1 MSIKQRITIWFGALV
16 ASLLLLFSLF
26 IYQTYESYR
35 QSLIRN
41 RLQRRAVAGQLYF
54 QNRAEFHRF
63 GYLTLPDQHETII
76 GPDNKVVYHSS
87 GPNDY
92 KLTAGLLARA
102 REKEVFFSYPARPW
116 NADKEGAAVSFV
128 IDGTRYVSVV
138 TAYDLGG
145 RQASNSLLFIL
156 IAGNIVLLGIV
167 AFAGFWFARRSMLPF
182 DQLIKQMNPASVNDF
197 SFRLQSTSKADE
209 AAYLAGSFNEL
220 LGRLQTLANSQE
232 HFVAYASHEIRTPLT
247 VVKGI
252 LETSLAYDGQL
263 ADVRVSMEK
272 ALFRLEDA
280 ITLANSLLQLAEVE
294 GLQSVRMQ
302 QDVNIVDTILD
313 SISYF
318 GEKHP
323 DQQIELVLSD
333 VFTEKSD
340 VTHVMGSSVLLR
352 TVLINI
358 LDNASKYSGKKP
370 VFLDVDLAGDQLAI
384 TITDQGIGIPKEQI
398 ADVFMPMMRATNVGK
413 IPGFGLGLT
422 IARRI
427 IDMHQGT
434 LTVSSGL
441 HQTSVSIQLPAR
453 IMRDQA
459 S

>member
-35 QSLIRN
+35 QSLIRT
-41 RLQRRAVAGQLYF
+41 RLQRRAVAGELYF

-63 GYLTLPDQHETII
+63 NYLTLPDQHETIV
-76 GPDNKVVYHSS
+76 GPDNKIIYNSS
-87 GPNDY
+87 GPDDY

-102 REKEVFFSYPARPW
+102 REKEVFFSYSARPW
-116 NADKEGAAVSFV
+116 NTDKEGVALSFV

-156 IAGNIVLLGIV
+156 VVGNIVLLVIV

-197 SFRLQSTSKADE
+197 SFRLESTSKADE
-209 AAYLAGSFNEL
+209 AAYLANSFNEL

-252 LETSLAYDGQL
+252 LETSFAYDKAL
-263 ADVRVSMEK
+263 ADVRTSMEK

-280 ITLANSLLQLAEVE
+280 ITLTNSLLQLAEVE
-294 GLQSVRMQ
+294 GLQSVKMRE
-302 QDVNIVDTILD
+302 DVNIVDTILD

-323 DQQIELVLSD
+323 DQQIELTLSD
-333 VFTEKSD
+333 IFTEQSQ
-340 VTHVMGSSVLLR
+340 VIHIIGNSVLLR

-358 LDNASKYSGKKP
+358 LDNASKYSDKKS
-370 VFLDVDLAGDQLAI
+370 VKLDVDLDDHEMVIAI
-384 TITDQGIGIPKEQI
+384 TDHGMGIPPEQLENI
-398 ADVFMPMMRATNVGK
+398 FMPMMRASNVGK
-413 IPGFGLGLT
+413 VPGFGLGLT
-422 IARRI
+422 IAKKI
-427 IDMHQGT
+427 IDMHRGT
-434 LTVSSGL
+434 LTVNSEPN
-441 HQTSVSIQLPAR
+441 QTKVFIKIPVRISVG
-453 IMRDQA
+453 
-459 S
+459 

>member
-16 ASLLLLFSLF
+16 ASLLLLFSIF

-35 QSLIRN
+35 QSLIRT
-41 RLQRRAVAGQLYF
+41 RLQRRAVAGELYF

-63 GYLTLPDQHETII
+63 TYLTLPDQHETIV
-76 GPDNKVVYHSS
+76 GPDNKVIYNSS
-87 GPNDY
+87 GPDDY

-102 REKEVFFSYPARPW
+102 QEKEVFFSYAARPW
-116 NADKEGAAVSFV
+116 NADKEGVALSFM
-128 IDGTRYVSVV
+128 IGGTRYVSVV

-156 IAGNIVLLGIV
+156 VVGNIVLLIIV

-182 DQLIKQMNPASVNDF
+182 DQLIKQMDPASVNDF

-209 AAYLAGSFNEL
+209 AAYLANSFNEL

-252 LETSLAYDGQL
+252 LETSFAYDQAL
-263 ADVRVSMEK
+263 ADVRTSMEK

-280 ITLANSLLQLAEVE
+280 ITLTNSLLQLAEVE
-294 GLQSVRMQ
+294 GLQSIKMQ

-323 DQQIELVLSD
+323 DQQIELTLSD
-333 VFTEKSD
+333 IFTEKSQ
-340 VTHVMGSSVLLR
+340 VIHIIGNSVLLR

-358 LDNASKYSGKKP
+358 LDNASKYSEKKT
-370 VFLDVDLAGDQLAI
+370 VRLDVDLDGSEMVIA
-384 TITDQGIGIPKEQI
+384 ITDQGMGIPPEQLENI
-398 ADVFMPMMRATNVGK
+398 FMPMMRASNVGK
-413 IPGFGLGLT
+413 VPGFGLGLT
-422 IARRI
+422 IAKKI
-427 IDMHQGT
+427 IDMHRGT
-434 LTVSSGL
+434 LTVTSEPN
-441 HQTSVSIQLPAR
+441 QTTVFIRIPVRISVG
-453 IMRDQA
+453 
-459 S
+459 

>member
-35 QSLIRN
+35 QSLIRT
-41 RLQRRAVAGQLYF
+41 RLQRRAVAGELYF

-63 GYLTLPDQHETII
+63 NYLTLPDQHETIV
-76 GPDNKVVYHSS
+76 GPDNKIIYNSS
-87 GPNDY
+87 GPDDY

-102 REKEVFFSYPARPW
+102 REKEVFFSYAARPW
-116 NADKEGAAVSFV
+116 NTDKEGVALSFV

-156 IAGNIVLLGIV
+156 VVGNIVLLVIV

-209 AAYLAGSFNEL
+209 AAYLANSFNEL

-252 LETSLAYDGQL
+252 LETSFAYDKAL
-263 ADVRVSMEK
+263 TDVRTSMEK

-280 ITLANSLLQLAEVE
+280 ITLTNSLLQLAEVE

-323 DQQIELVLSD
+323 DQLIELTLSD
-333 VFTEKSD
+333 IFTEQSQ
-340 VTHVMGSSVLLR
+340 VIHIIGNAVLLR

-358 LDNASKYSGKKP
+358 LDNASKYSDKKT
-370 VFLDVDLAGDQLAI
+370 VKLDVDLDDHEMVIA
-384 TITDQGIGIPKEQI
+384 ITDQGMGIPPEQLENI
-398 ADVFMPMMRATNVGK
+398 FMPMMRASNVGK
-413 IPGFGLGLT
+413 VPGFGLGLT
-422 IARRI
+422 IAKKI
-427 IDMHQGT
+427 IDMHRGT
-434 LTVSSGL
+434 MNVSSEPN
-441 HQTSVSIQLPAR
+441 QTKVFIKIPVRISVE
-453 IMRDQA
+453 
-459 S
+459 

>member
-35 QSLIRN
+35 QSLIRT
-41 RLQRRAVAGQLYF
+41 RLQRRAVAGELYF

-63 GYLTLPDQHETII
+63 NYLTLPDQHETIV
-76 GPDNKVVYHSS
+76 GPDNKIIYNSS
-87 GPNDY
+87 GPDDY

-102 REKEVFFSYPARPW
+102 REKEVFFSYAARPW
-116 NADKEGAAVSFV
+116 NTDKEGVALSFV

-156 IAGNIVLLGIV
+156 VVGNIVLLVIV

-197 SFRLQSTSKADE
+197 SFRLESTSKADE
-209 AAYLAGSFNEL
+209 AAYLANSFNEL

-252 LETSLAYDGQL
+252 LETSFAYDKAL
-263 ADVRVSMEK
+263 ADVRTSMEK

-280 ITLANSLLQLAEVE
+280 ITLTNSLLQLAEVE
-294 GLQSVRMQ
+294 GLQSVKMQ

-323 DQQIELVLSD
+323 DQQIELTLSD
-333 VFTEKSD
+333 IFTEQSQ
-340 VTHVMGSSVLLR
+340 VIHIIGNSVLLR

-358 LDNASKYSGKKP
+358 LDNASKYSDKKT
-370 VFLDVDLAGDQLAI
+370 VKLDVDLDDHEMVIAI
-384 TITDQGIGIPKEQI
+384 TDHGMGIPPEQLENI
-398 ADVFMPMMRATNVGK
+398 FMPMMRASNVGK
-413 IPGFGLGLT
+413 VPGFGLGLT
-422 IARRI
+422 IAKKI
-427 IDMHQGT
+427 IDMHRGA
-434 LTVSSGL
+434 LTVSSEPN
-441 HQTSVSIQLPAR
+441 QTKVFIKIPVR
-453 IMRDQA
+453 ISA
-459 S
+459 G

>member
-41 RLQRRAVAGQLYF
+41 RLQRRAVSGELYF

-63 GYLTLPDQHETII
+63 TYLTLPDQHETIV
-76 GPDNKVVYHSS
+76 GPDNKIIYNSS
-87 GPNDY
+87 GPDDY

-102 REKEVFFSYPARPW
+102 REKEVFFSYAARPW
-116 NADKEGAAVSFV
+116 NADKEGVALSFV

-138 TAYDLGG
+138 TAYDVGG

-156 IAGNIVLLGIV
+156 VVGNIVLLVIV

-209 AAYLAGSFNEL
+209 AAYLANSFNEL

-252 LETSLAYDGQL
+252 LETSFAYDKAL
-263 ADVRVSMEK
+263 ADVRTSMER

-280 ITLANSLLQLAEVE
+280 ITLTNSLLQLAEVE

-323 DQQIELVLSD
+323 DQQIELTLSD
-333 VFTEKSD
+333 IFTEKSQ
-340 VTHVMGSSVLLR
+340 VIHIIGNSVLLR

-358 LDNASKYSGKKP
+358 LDNASKYSGKKTIK
-370 VFLDVDLAGDQLAI
+370 LDVDLDDHEMVIAV
-384 TITDQGIGIPKEQI
+384 TDQGMGIPPEQLENI
-398 ADVFMPMMRATNVGK
+398 FMPMMRANNVGK
-413 IPGFGLGLT
+413 VPGFGLGLT
-422 IARRI
+422 IAKKI
-427 IDMHQGT
+427 IDIHRGT
-434 LTVSSGL
+434 LTVKSGPS
-441 HQTSVSIQLPAR
+441 QTKVFIKLPVRISVG
-453 IMRDQA
+453 
-459 S
+459 

>member
-41 RLQRRAVAGQLYF
+41 RLQRRAVAGELYF

-63 GYLTLPDQHETII
+63 TYLTLPDQHETIV
-76 GPDNKVVYHSS
+76 GPDNKIIYNSS
-87 GPNDY
+87 GPDDY

-102 REKEVFFSYPARPW
+102 REKEVFFSYAARPW
-116 NADKEGAAVSFV
+116 NADKEGVALSFV

-138 TAYDLGG
+138 TAYDVGG

-156 IAGNIVLLGIV
+156 VVGNIVLLVIV

-209 AAYLAGSFNEL
+209 AAYLANSFNEL

-252 LETSLAYDGQL
+252 LETSFAYDKAL
-263 ADVRVSMEK
+263 ADVRTSMER

-280 ITLANSLLQLAEVE
+280 ITLTNSLLQLAEVE

-323 DQQIELVLSD
+323 DQQIELTLSD
-333 VFTEKSD
+333 IFTEKSQ
-340 VTHVMGSSVLLR
+340 VIHIIGNSVLLR

-358 LDNASKYSGKKP
+358 LDNASKYSGKKTIK
-370 VFLDVDLAGDQLAI
+370 LDVDLDDHEMVIAV
-384 TITDQGIGIPKEQI
+384 TDQGMGIPPEQLENI
-398 ADVFMPMMRATNVGK
+398 FMPMMRANNVGK
-413 IPGFGLGLT
+413 VPGFGLGLT
-422 IARRI
+422 IAKKI
-427 IDMHQGT
+427 IDIHRGT
-434 LTVSSGL
+434 LTVKSGPS
-441 HQTSVSIQLPAR
+441 QTKVFIKLPVRISVG
-453 IMRDQA
+453 
-459 S
+459 

>member
-41 RLQRRAVAGQLYF
+41 RLQRRAVAGELYF

-63 GYLTLPDQHETII
+63 TYLTLPDQHETIV
-76 GPDNKVVYHSS
+76 GPDNKIIYNSS
-87 GPNDY
+87 GPDDY

-102 REKEVFFSYPARPW
+102 REKEVFFSYAARPW
-116 NADKEGAAVSFV
+116 NADKEGVALSFV

-138 TAYDLGG
+138 TAYDVGG

-156 IAGNIVLLGIV
+156 VAGNIVLLVIV

-209 AAYLAGSFNEL
+209 AAYLANSFNEL

-252 LETSLAYDGQL
+252 LETSFAYDKAL
-263 ADVRVSMEK
+263 ADVRTSMER

-280 ITLANSLLQLAEVE
+280 ITLTNSLLQLAEVE

-323 DQQIELVLSD
+323 DQQIELTLSD
-333 VFTEKSD
+333 IFTEKSQ
-340 VTHVMGSSVLLR
+340 VIHIIGNSVLLR

-358 LDNASKYSGKKP
+358 LDNASKYSGKKTIK
-370 VFLDVDLAGDQLAI
+370 LDVDLDDHEMVIAV
-384 TITDQGIGIPKEQI
+384 TDQGMGIPPEQLENI
-398 ADVFMPMMRATNVGK
+398 FMPMMRANNVGK
-413 IPGFGLGLT
+413 VPGFGLGLT
-422 IARRI
+422 IAKKI
-427 IDMHQGT
+427 IDIHRGT
-434 LTVSSGL
+434 LTVKSGPS
-441 HQTSVSIQLPAR
+441 QTKVFIKLPVRISVG
-453 IMRDQA
+453 
-459 S
+459 

>member
-16 ASLLLLFSLF
+16 ASLLLLFSIF

-35 QSLIRN
+35 QSLIRT
-41 RLQRRAVAGQLYF
+41 RLQRRAVAGELYF

-63 GYLTLPDQHETII
+63 TYLTLPDQHETIV
-76 GPDNKVVYHSS
+76 GPDNKIIYNSS
-87 GPNDY
+87 GPDDY

-102 REKEVFFSYPARPW
+102 REKEVFFSYAARPW
-116 NADKEGAAVSFV
+116 NADKEGVALSFM
-128 IDGTRYVSVV
+128 IGGTRYVSVV

-156 IAGNIVLLGIV
+156 VVGNIVLLIIV

-182 DQLIKQMNPASVNDF
+182 DQLIKQMDPASVNDF

-209 AAYLAGSFNEL
+209 AAYLANSFNEL

-252 LETSLAYDGQL
+252 LETSFAYDQAL
-263 ADVRVSMEK
+263 ADVRTSMEK

-280 ITLANSLLQLAEVE
+280 ITLTNSLLQLAEVE
-294 GLQSVRMQ
+294 GLQSVKMQ

-323 DQQIELVLSD
+323 DQQIELALSD
-333 VFTEKSD
+333 IFTEKSQ
-340 VTHVMGSSVLLR
+340 VIHIIGNTVLLR

-358 LDNASKYSGKKP
+358 LDNASKYSEKKT
-370 VFLDVDLAGDQLAI
+370 VRLDVDLDGSEMVIA
-384 TITDQGIGIPKEQI
+384 ITDQGMGIPPEQLENI
-398 ADVFMPMMRATNVGK
+398 FMPMMRASNVGK
-413 IPGFGLGLT
+413 VPGFGLGLT
-422 IARRI
+422 IAKKI
-427 IDMHQGT
+427 IDMHRGT
-434 LTVSSGL
+434 LTVTSEPN
-441 HQTSVSIQLPAR
+441 QTTVFIRIPVRISVG
-453 IMRDQA
+453 
-459 S
+459 

>member
-41 RLQRRAVAGQLYF
+41 RLQRRAVSGELYF

-63 GYLTLPDQHETII
+63 TYLTLPVQHETIV
-76 GPDNKVVYHSS
+76 GPDNKIIYNSS
-87 GPNDY
+87 GPDDY

-102 REKEVFFSYPARPW
+102 REKEVFFSYAARPW
-116 NADKEGAAVSFV
+116 NADKEGVALSFV

-138 TAYDLGG
+138 TAYDVGG

-156 IAGNIVLLGIV
+156 VVGNIVLLVIV

-209 AAYLAGSFNEL
+209 AAYLANSFNEL

-252 LETSLAYDGQL
+252 LETSFAYDKAL
-263 ADVRVSMEK
+263 ADVRTSMEK

-280 ITLANSLLQLAEVE
+280 ITLTNSLLQLAEVE

-323 DQQIELVLSD
+323 DQQIELTLSD
-333 VFTEKSD
+333 IFTEKSQ
-340 VTHVMGSSVLLR
+340 VIHIIGNSVLLR

-358 LDNASKYSGKKP
+358 LDNASKYSGKKTIK
-370 VFLDVDLAGDQLAI
+370 LDVDLDDHEMVIAV
-384 TITDQGIGIPKEQI
+384 TDQGMGIPPEQLENI
-398 ADVFMPMMRATNVGK
+398 FMPMMRANNVGK
-413 IPGFGLGLT
+413 VPGFGLGLT
-422 IARRI
+422 IAKKI
-427 IDMHQGT
+427 IDIHRGT
-434 LTVSSGL
+434 LTVKSGPS
-441 HQTSVSIQLPAR
+441 QTKVFIKLPVRISVG
-453 IMRDQA
+453 
-459 S
+459 

>member
-16 ASLLLLFSLF
+16 ASLLLLFSIF

-35 QSLIRN
+35 QSLIRT
-41 RLQRRAVAGQLYF
+41 RLQRRAVAGELYF

-63 GYLTLPDQHETII
+63 TYLTLPDQHETIV
-76 GPDNKVVYHSS
+76 GPDNKVIYNSS
-87 GPNDY
+87 GPDDY

-102 REKEVFFSYPARPW
+102 REKEVFFSYAARPW
-116 NADKEGAAVSFV
+116 NTDKEGVALSFM
-128 IDGTRYVSVV
+128 IGGTRYVSVV

-156 IAGNIVLLGIV
+156 VVGNIVLLIIV

-182 DQLIKQMNPASVNDF
+182 DQLIKQMDPASVNDF

-209 AAYLAGSFNEL
+209 AAYLANSFNEL

-252 LETSLAYDGQL
+252 LETSFAYDQAL
-263 ADVRVSMEK
+263 ADVRTSMEK

-280 ITLANSLLQLAEVE
+280 ITLTNSLLQLAEVE
-294 GLQSVRMQ
+294 GLQSVKMQ

-323 DQQIELVLSD
+323 DQQIELTLSD
-333 VFTEKSD
+333 IFTEKSQ
-340 VTHVMGSSVLLR
+340 VIHIIGNSVLLR

-358 LDNASKYSGKKP
+358 LDNASKYSEKKT
-370 VFLDVDLAGDQLAI
+370 VRLDVDLDGSEMVIA
-384 TITDQGIGIPKEQI
+384 ITDQGMGIPPEQLENI
-398 ADVFMPMMRATNVGK
+398 FMPMMRASNVGK
-413 IPGFGLGLT
+413 VPGFGLGLT
-422 IARRI
+422 IAKKI
-427 IDMHQGT
+427 IDMHRGT
-434 LTVSSGL
+434 LTVTSEPN
-441 HQTSVSIQLPAR
+441 QTTVFIRIPVRISVG
-453 IMRDQA
+453 
-459 S
+459 

>member
-16 ASLLLLFSLF
+16 ASLLLLFSIF

-35 QSLIRN
+35 QSLIRT
-41 RLQRRAVAGQLYF
+41 RLQRRAVAGELYF

-63 GYLTLPDQHETII
+63 TYLTLPDQHETIV
-76 GPDNKVVYHSS
+76 GPDNKVIYNSS
-87 GPNDY
+87 GPDDY

-102 REKEVFFSYPARPW
+102 REKEVFFSYAARPW
-116 NADKEGAAVSFV
+116 NADKEGVALSFM
-128 IDGTRYVSVV
+128 IGGTRYVSVV

-156 IAGNIVLLGIV
+156 VVGNIVLLIIV

-182 DQLIKQMNPASVNDF
+182 DQLIKQMDPASVNDF

-209 AAYLAGSFNEL
+209 AAYLANSFNEL

-252 LETSLAYDGQL
+252 LETSFAYDQAL
-263 ADVRVSMEK
+263 ADVRTSMEK

-280 ITLANSLLQLAEVE
+280 ITLTNSLLQLAEVE
-294 GLQSVRMQ
+294 GLQSVKMQ

-323 DQQIELVLSD
+323 DQQIELTLSD
-333 VFTEKSD
+333 IFTEKSQ
-340 VTHVMGSSVLLR
+340 VIHIIGNSVLLR

-358 LDNASKYSGKKP
+358 LDNASKYSEKKT
-370 VFLDVDLAGDQLAI
+370 VRLDVDLDGSEMVIA
-384 TITDQGIGIPKEQI
+384 ITDQGMGIPPEQLENI
-398 ADVFMPMMRATNVGK
+398 FMPMMRASNVGK
-413 IPGFGLGLT
+413 VPGFGLGLT
-422 IARRI
+422 IAKKI
-427 IDMHQGT
+427 IDMHRGT
-434 LTVSSGL
+434 LTVTSEPN
-441 HQTSVSIQLPAR
+441 QTTVFTRIPVRISVG
-453 IMRDQA
+453 
-459 S
+459 

>member
-182 DQLIKQMNPASVNDF
+182 DQLIKQMNPLSGWFLQRTTGPAANPGQQPGALR
-197 SFRLQSTSKADE
+197 RLCFARNPYP
-209 AAYLAGSFNEL
+209 AH
-220 LGRLQTLANSQE
+220 GR
-232 HFVAYASHEIRTPLT
+232 
-247 VVKGI
+247 
-252 LETSLAYDGQL
+252 
-263 ADVRVSMEK
+263 
-272 ALFRLEDA
+272 
-280 ITLANSLLQLAEVE
+280 
-294 GLQSVRMQ
+294 
-302 QDVNIVDTILD
+302 
-313 SISYF
+313 
-318 GEKHP
+318 
-323 DQQIELVLSD
+323 
-333 VFTEKSD
+333 
-340 VTHVMGSSVLLR
+340 
-352 TVLINI
+352 
-358 LDNASKYSGKKP
+358 
-370 VFLDVDLAGDQLAI
+370 
-384 TITDQGIGIPKEQI
+384 
-398 ADVFMPMMRATNVGK
+398 
-413 IPGFGLGLT
+413 
-422 IARRI
+422 
-427 IDMHQGT
+427 
-434 LTVSSGL
+434 
-441 HQTSVSIQLPAR
+441 
-453 IMRDQA
+453 
-459 S
+459 

>member
-35 QSLIRN
+35 QSLIRT
-41 RLQRRAVAGQLYF
+41 RLQRRAVAGELYF

-63 GYLTLPDQHETII
+63 NYLTLPDQHETIV
-76 GPDNKVVYHSS
+76 GPDNKIIYNSS
-87 GPNDY
+87 GPDDY

-102 REKEVFFSYPARPW
+102 REKEVFFSYAARPW
-116 NADKEGAAVSFV
+116 NTDKEGVALSFV

-156 IAGNIVLLGIV
+156 VVGNIVLLVIV

-197 SFRLQSTSKADE
+197 SFRLESTSKADE
-209 AAYLAGSFNEL
+209 AAYLANSFNEL

-252 LETSLAYDGQL
+252 LETSFAYDKAL
-263 ADVRVSMEK
+263 ADVRTSMEK

-280 ITLANSLLQLAEVE
+280 ITLTNSLLQLAEVE
-294 GLQSVRMQ
+294 GLQSVKMQ

-323 DQQIELVLSD
+323 DQQIELTLSD
-333 VFTEKSD
+333 IFTEQSQ
-340 VTHVMGSSVLLR
+340 VIHIIGNSVLLR

-358 LDNASKYSGKKP
+358 LDNASKYSDKKT
-370 VFLDVDLAGDQLAI
+370 VKLDVDLDDHEMVIAI
-384 TITDQGIGIPKEQI
+384 TDHGMGIPPEQLENI
-398 ADVFMPMMRATNVGK
+398 FMPMMRASNVGK
-413 IPGFGLGLT
+413 VPGFGLGLT
-422 IARRI
+422 IAKKI
-427 IDMHQGT
+427 IDMHRGT
-434 LTVSSGL
+434 LTVSSEPN
-441 HQTSVSIQLPAR
+441 QTKVFIKIPVRISVG
-453 IMRDQA
+453 
-459 S
+459 

>member
-41 RLQRRAVAGQLYF
+41 RLQRRAVAGELYF

-63 GYLTLPDQHETII
+63 NYLTLPDQHETII
-76 GPDNKVVYHSS
+76 GPDNKIIYNSS
-87 GPNDY
+87 GPDDY

-116 NADKEGAAVSFV
+116 NTDKEGVALSFV

-156 IAGNIVLLGIV
+156 VVGNIVLLVIV

-209 AAYLAGSFNEL
+209 AAYLANSFNEL

-252 LETSLAYDGQL
+252 LETSFAYDKAL
-263 ADVRVSMEK
+263 ADVRTSMEK

-280 ITLANSLLQLAEVE
+280 ITLTNSLLQLAEVE

-323 DQQIELVLSD
+323 DQQIELTLSD
-333 VFTEKSD
+333 IFTEQSQ
-340 VTHVMGSSVLLR
+340 VIHIIGSSVLLR

-358 LDNASKYSGKKP
+358 LDNASKYSDKKT
-370 VFLDVDLAGDQLAI
+370 VKLDVDLDDQEMVIA
-384 TITDQGIGIPKEQI
+384 ITDQGMGIPPEQLENI
-398 ADVFMPMMRATNVGK
+398 FMPMMRANNVGK
-413 IPGFGLGLT
+413 VPGFGLGLT
-422 IARRI
+422 IAKKI
-427 IDMHQGT
+427 IDMHRGT
-434 LTVSSGL
+434 LTVSSEPN
-441 HQTSVSIQLPAR
+441 QTKVFIKIPVRISVG
-453 IMRDQA
+453 
-459 S
+459 

>member
-41 RLQRRAVAGQLYF
+41 RLQRRAVAGELYF

-63 GYLTLPDQHETII
+63 TYLTLPDQHETIV
-76 GPDNKVVYHSS
+76 GPDNKIIYNSS
-87 GPNDY
+87 GPDDY

-102 REKEVFFSYPARPW
+102 REKEVFFSYAARPW
-116 NADKEGAAVSFV
+116 NADKEGVALSFV

-138 TAYDLGG
+138 TAYDVGG

-156 IAGNIVLLGIV
+156 VVGNIVLLVIV

-209 AAYLAGSFNEL
+209 AAYLANSFNEL

-252 LETSLAYDGQL
+252 LETSFAYDKAL
-263 ADVRVSMEK
+263 ADVRTSMEK

-280 ITLANSLLQLAEVE
+280 ITLTNSLLQLAEVE

-323 DQQIELVLSD
+323 DQQIELTLSD
-333 VFTEKSD
+333 IFTEKSQ
-340 VTHVMGSSVLLR
+340 VIHIIGNSVLLR

-358 LDNASKYSGKKP
+358 LDNASKYSGKKTIK
-370 VFLDVDLAGDQLAI
+370 LDVDLDDHEMVIAV
-384 TITDQGIGIPKEQI
+384 TDQGMGIPPEQLENI
-398 ADVFMPMMRATNVGK
+398 FMPMMRANNVGK
-413 IPGFGLGLT
+413 VPGFGLGLT
-422 IARRI
+422 IAKKI
-427 IDMHQGT
+427 IDIHRGT
-434 LTVSSGL
+434 LTVKSGPS
-441 HQTSVSIQLPAR
+441 QTKVFIKLPVRISVG
-453 IMRDQA
+453 
-459 S
+459 